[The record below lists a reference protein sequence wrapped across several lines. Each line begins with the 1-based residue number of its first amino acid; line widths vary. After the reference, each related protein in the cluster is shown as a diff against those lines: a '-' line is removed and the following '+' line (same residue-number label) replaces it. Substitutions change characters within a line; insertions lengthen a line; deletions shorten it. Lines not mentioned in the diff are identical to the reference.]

1 MPAFIEGS
9 TSKSSG
15 RATTCSHQIRRE
27 KMMARLDFAPCCFAN
42 WPGRRIMKRV
52 LCLLLFAL
60 CGCAQIPKG
69 VVAVERFD
77 VQRYL
82 GTWYE
87 IARLDHSFE
96 RGLINI
102 TATYSLNEDGSLR
115 VVNRGFDPK
124 LNRWKEAE
132 GRGYFVSRS
141 DIGQLRVSFFGPFY
155 GGYNILEI
163 DEPNYSYAI
172 ICGNS
177 RSYLWILARQPR
189 LPETVMASLTQKA
202 KNLGFDTDA
211 LIYVPQRDMPA
222 KQDAGGGK

>member
-1 MPAFIEGS
+1 
-9 TSKSSG
+9 
-15 RATTCSHQIRRE
+15 
-27 KMMARLDFAPCCFAN
+27 
-42 WPGRRIMKRV
+42 MKRV
-52 LCLLLFAL
+52 LCLLLFGV

-69 VVAVERFD
+69 VIAVKGFD

-96 RGLINI
+96 RGLIDI

-124 LNRWKEAE
+124 INRWKQAE
-132 GRGYFVSRS
+132 GRAYLVSRS
-141 DIGQLRVSFFGPFY
+141 DIGRLKVSFFGPFY

-163 DEPNYSYAI
+163 DEHNYSYAL

-177 RSYLWILARQPR
+177 RSYLWILARQPK
-189 LPETVMASLTQKA
+189 LSETVAASLTQKA

-211 LIYVPQRDMPA
+211 LIYVQQKNMA
-222 KQDAGGGK
+222 NKQDTGDGK

>member
-1 MPAFIEGS
+1 
-9 TSKSSG
+9 
-15 RATTCSHQIRRE
+15 
-27 KMMARLDFAPCCFAN
+27 
-42 WPGRRIMKRV
+42 MKRA
-52 LCLLLFAL
+52 LCLLLLGL

-69 VVAVERFD
+69 VIAVKGFDAQRF
-77 VQRYL
+77 L

-124 LNRWKEAE
+124 LNSWKEAE
-132 GRGYFVSRS
+132 GRAYFVSGS
-141 DIGQLRVSFFGPFY
+141 DMGRLKVSFFGPFY

-163 DEPNYSYAI
+163 DKHNYSYAL
-172 ICGNS
+172 ICGNR
-177 RSYLWILARQPR
+177 RSYLWILARQPK
-189 LPETVMASLTQKA
+189 LSETVMVFLTQKA

-211 LIYVPQRDMPA
+211 LIYVQQKDMA
-222 KQDAGGGK
+222 NKQETGDGK